1 PPATVAHRLMG
12 AWLPPPGFYERLV
25 GPEDG
30 AVETSRPYP
39 FFLAYPLEAQ
49 PETLGPVS
57 NWQAEWKW
65 DGIRSQLIRRS
76 GQTFLWSRGE
86 ELVTERYPELA
97 DVAARLPD
105 GTVLDGELLPWKDGS
120 VQAFSQLQR
129 RIGRKT
135 LGKKMLQ

>member
-1 PPATVAHRLMG
+1 TAQAAHRLMG
-12 AWLPPPGFYERLV
+12 DWQPT
-25 GPEDG
+25 PEFVRHLLAEDDG
-30 AVETSRPYP
+30 AAVVSRPYP
-39 FFLAYPLEAQ
+39 FFLAYPLEDDPA
-49 PETLGPVS
+49 TLGPIEE
-57 NWQAEWKW
+57 WQAEWKW

-76 GQTFLWSRGE
+76 GQTFLRSRGE